1 MDKLEEDDNRLE
13 LWLRY
18 PNRLSRFKL
27 LFVTL
32 QLIISLKKMN

>member
-18 PNRLSRFKL
+18 PNSFSRL

-32 QLIISLKKMN
+32 QLIIFLKK